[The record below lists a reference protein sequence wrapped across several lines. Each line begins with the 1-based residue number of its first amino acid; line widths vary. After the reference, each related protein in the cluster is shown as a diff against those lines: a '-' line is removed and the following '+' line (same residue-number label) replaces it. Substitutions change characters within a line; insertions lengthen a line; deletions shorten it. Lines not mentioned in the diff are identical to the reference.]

1 MEGVFYMLA
10 AYEFKLFLGTEYVQE
25 SDRKSKTLLF
35 CAKGACDP
43 DGHGL
48 FHLQLSDGRYKDLAL
63 FDASASYKIKQFT
76 IKLSANNLLDQ
87 KAYSYTVFNG
97 LNIHSYDFA
106 LRPRE
111 VVLSIQFT
119 M

>member
-1 MEGVFYMLA
+1 MLA

-48 FHLQLSDGRYKDLAL
+48 FPSATVRRPLQGSCT
-63 FDASASYKIKQFT
+63 F
-76 IKLSANNLLDQ
+76 
-87 KAYSYTVFNG
+87 
-97 LNIHSYDFA
+97 
-106 LRPRE
+106 
-111 VVLSIQFT
+111 
-119 M
+119 